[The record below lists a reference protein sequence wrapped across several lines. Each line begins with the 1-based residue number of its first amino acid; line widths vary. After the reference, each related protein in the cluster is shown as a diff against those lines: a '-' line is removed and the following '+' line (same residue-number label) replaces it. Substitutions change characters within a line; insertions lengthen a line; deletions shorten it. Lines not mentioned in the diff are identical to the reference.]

1 MKSNTGKYLKTV
13 AFVWSCCIVVFVL
26 VFLLILLPHSKKKIY
41 FESEYRKIEGDAV
54 EAFLAHQEQTK
65 NRLNEHIDKLNERL
79 GDFVIDPGSTSNL
92 TYEISGI
99 SNEIGLSSFQVA
111 PMSESVAALEDCQY
125 VSGQLYYVSFT
136 ASFSKFAA
144 FINALERYKPFIF
157 VDTFSITRSR
167 QDNLDHDV
175 QIQLAI
181 LVAKNEKAKE
191 VKG

>member
-1 MKSNTGKYLKTV
+1 MGKYLKTA

-41 FESEYRKIEGDAV
+41 FEGKYREIEGSAV
-54 EAFLAHQEQTK
+54 EAFLAAQEQTK
-65 NRLNEHIDKLNERL
+65 IRLNEHIDKLNERL

-125 VSGQLYYVSFT
+125 VSGQLYHVSFT